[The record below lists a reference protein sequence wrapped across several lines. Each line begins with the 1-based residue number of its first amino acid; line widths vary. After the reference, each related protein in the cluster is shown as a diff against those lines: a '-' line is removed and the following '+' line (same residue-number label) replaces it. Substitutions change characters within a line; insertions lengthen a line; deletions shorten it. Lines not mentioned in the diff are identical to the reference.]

1 MGHDVRNALRETRSA
16 RRTQGAALHE
26 TLRAGRGPRGAVPL
40 GEMGP
45 QGATARGRAGFL
57 VVIEAATVGE
67 QAPSFRVGPI
77 RTGR

>member
-1 MGHDVRNALRETRSA
+1 
-16 RRTQGAALHE
+16 
-26 TLRAGRGPRGAVPL
+26 
-40 GEMGP
+40 MGP